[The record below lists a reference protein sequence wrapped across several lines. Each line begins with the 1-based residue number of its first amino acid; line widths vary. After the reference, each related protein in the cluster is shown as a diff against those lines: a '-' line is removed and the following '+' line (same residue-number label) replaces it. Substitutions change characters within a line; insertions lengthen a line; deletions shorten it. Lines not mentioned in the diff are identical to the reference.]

1 MDPMAIFTRIK
12 ESFMAE
18 EHQNANTIEN
28 LDALT
33 PDTTSAAEEAS
44 LVTELQLALTA
55 KAEEVRSLNDKYLRL
70 AAEFDNYKRL
80 IQRDQRDQI
89 RFGNEQLLKELLPV
103 LDNLE
108 RAIKASQEGG
118 DSNVLIQG
126 VDLTLKQLTGV
137 LSRFH
142 VKPVETVGQLF
153 NPATH
158 QSVTSVASKKIPEQ
172 HVVEEFQRGYLLHD
186 RILRAAM
193 VSVSTGQAD
202 GESRTDDTIEE
213 S

>member
-1 MDPMAIFTRIK
+1 MAIFTRIK

-28 LDALT
+28 LDALA

-118 DSNVLIQG
+118 DRNVLIQG

-142 VKPVETVGQLF
+142 VKPVETVGELF

-158 QSVTSVASKKIPEQ
+158 QSVISVASKKIPEQ

>member
-1 MDPMAIFTRIK
+1 
-12 ESFMAE
+12 MAE

-28 LDALT
+28 LDALA
-33 PDTTSAAEEAS
+33 PDITSPAEETN
-44 LVTELQLALTA
+44 LVTDLQLALAA

-80 IQRDQRDQI
+80 TQRDQRDQI

-103 LDNLE
+103 VDNLE

-118 DSNVLIQG
+118 DSNILIQG

-202 GESRTDDTIEE
+202 GASGTDDTIRT

>member
-1 MDPMAIFTRIK
+1 M
-12 ESFMAE
+12 SE
-18 EHQNANTIEN
+18 EYKNANTIDN
-28 LDALT
+28 LDT
-33 PDTTSAAEEAS
+33 PSPADCSTTE
-44 LVTELQLALTA
+44 VTGMVAELQLAL
-55 KAEEVRSLNDKYLRL
+55 AEMTEKFKELNDKYLRL

-103 LDNLE
+103 VDNLE

-118 DSNVLIQG
+118 SSDVLIQG
-126 VDLTLKQLTGV
+126 VELTLKQLTGA
-137 LSRFH
+137 LTRFH
-142 VKPVETVGQLF
+142 VTPIQTIGQLF

-158 QSVTSVASKKIPEQ
+158 QSVTSVASKKVPEQ

-193 VSVSTGQAD
+193 VSVSTGRAN
-202 GESRTDDTIEE
+202 GAPGTDDTI
-213 S
+213 SPS